1 MTSCLSTTMQAR
13 YTRAASVTHTCLIMT
28 PRATIKSHTCHLM
41 EQPCRNQR
49 TACCNR
55 DTVIMSCSV
64 IEQKRCQ

>member
-1 MTSCLSTTMQAR
+1 MYRRRFHDKLCVR
-13 YTRAASVTHTCLIMT
+13 HYASVTHTCC
-28 PRATIKSHTCHLM
+28 KHDHTCHLM

>member
-1 MTSCLSTTMQAR
+1 MYRRRFHDKLSVHHD
-13 YTRAASVTHTCLIMT
+13 ASMTHTCLIMT

-55 DTVIMSCSV
+55 DTPSSCHALLSS
-64 IEQKRCQ
+64 K